1 MDCCHSAGINRHEG
15 PEGISRCVPNPP
27 ALTAEANPLHD
38 RVMPGRLA
46 DQASGL
52 RGTRALQIPSRF
64 GRTNDHSHVLLA
76 ACGKGQSAYEL
87 KDGSHGIFT
96 SALLTTTKFSER
108 LKQDT
113 ERGICRMLSKKNS
126 VVSRV
131 SHARGLLRVW
141 CDVQRDPFCFF
152 AFSSR
157 KTTQSSDP

>member
-1 MDCCHSAGINRHEG
+1 MLSFSFVETRPNSYRFETLILDCCHSAGINRHEG
-15 PEGISRCVPNPP
+15 PEGISRCIPNPP

-96 SALLTTTKFSER
+96 SALLKVFERETLEEETYESLVER
-108 LKQDT
+108 LDMPRWY
-113 ERGICRMLSKKNS
+113 EFHLS
-126 VVSRV
+126 R
-131 SHARGLLRVW
+131 
-141 CDVQRDPFCFF
+141 
-152 AFSSR
+152 
-157 KTTQSSDP
+157 TQAMAG